1 MKDKKAQANKSPG
14 RLSANDNYLRDHLAA
29 DRTIQANERTL
40 LSYVRT
46 ALTMFVAGITFVK
59 FFDSA
64 IYVMI
69 GYGFIPVS
77 IAIIITG
84 IYRYNRMR
92 KIIKQSALRGH
103 IDLTEDELNQ

>member
-1 MKDKKAQANKSPG
+1 MKDIVQTKKGPAP
-14 RLSANDNYLRDHLAA
+14 RPANDNYLRDHLAA

-46 ALTMFVAGITFVK
+46 ALTMFVAGITFVR
-59 FFDSA
+59 FFGSQT
-64 IYVMI
+64 YVTI

-77 IAIIITG
+77 IAIMITG

-92 KIIKQSALRGH
+92 KVIKQSALRGH
-103 IDLTEDELNQ
+103 IDLAEDELEH

>member
-1 MKDKKAQANKSPG
+1 MKDKAQAKKRPAPKP
-14 RLSANDNYLRDHLAA
+14 ANENYLRDHLAA

-46 ALTMFVAGITFVK
+46 ALTMFVAGITFVR
-59 FFDSA
+59 FFGA
-64 IYVMI
+64 QTYVMI

-77 IAIIITG
+77 IIIMITG

-103 IDLTEDELNQ
+103 IDLSEDELDR